1 MRLRDT
7 NIIDR
12 AKQEVALED
21 LLWDRA
27 GHYWYTEQGHEIDP
41 TDMKDYAAALEA
53 KLKMLESVL
62 INLLKVTEE
71 YDLRIEGEW
80 GYGRTRK
87 EMDATAAWAPEILAA
102 RVALAAAQEEQE

>member
-1 MRLRDT
+1 MRNRLATLEQIHDVLGYWDLDDYIEWLELR
-7 NIIDR
+7 
-12 AKQEVALED
+12 K
-21 LLWDRA
+21 
-27 GHYWYTEQGHEIDP
+27 
-41 TDMKDYAAALEA
+41 AALDA

-87 EMDATAAWAPEILAA
+87 EMDATAAWGPEILAA
-102 RVALAAAQEEQE
+102 RVALAAAAHQEKE